1 MSRPTQ
7 DTPISN
13 NSYAYGTITPCG
25 VTFQSAS
32 TSYYYQMSESCNPA
46 IAKTITV
53 WALPLSI
60 ATTQGITIVFS
71 SSGY

>member
-7 DTPISN
+7 VAPLMRS
-13 NSYAYGTITPCG
+13 AYLYRTFTVYGQ
-25 VTFQSAS
+25 TFQTVPVRKTHSFGS
-32 TSYYYQMSESCNPA
+32 SYYPD
-46 IAKTITV
+46 IAETMTV

-60 ATTQGITIVFS
+60 ATTQGIEISFS